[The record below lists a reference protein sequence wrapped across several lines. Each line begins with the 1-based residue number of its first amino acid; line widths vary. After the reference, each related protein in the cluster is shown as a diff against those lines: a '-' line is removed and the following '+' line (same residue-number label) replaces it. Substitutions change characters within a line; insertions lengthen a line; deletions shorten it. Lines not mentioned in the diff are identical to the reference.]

1 VATLGLLFFEVLE
14 SFAMMVIVRA
24 EVVIILTRVGVLL
37 VTELAV
43 KNTVDLCNLFLDS
56 FSFFMLRLS

>member
-1 VATLGLLFFEVLE
+1 
-14 SFAMMVIVRA
+14 MMVIVRA